1 MSGSKRSR
9 HVPEQWTSETISR
22 NVTLSITSA
31 AAMFD
36 ALTEVGCE
44 IHTDLPASKAMLQ
57 QQLNYEKALMQL
69 SEIQPNSHDAAN
81 RYVDALEKASAASE
95 ALQDAKKLAYN
106 ESPSKIEFTDSS
118 GVKRTM
124 NMMSGAYMIE
134 WSETKQT
141 SNRGRT
147 RINEDLMTR
156 KFSDE
161 LKIANDKAQVRRS
174 KNERQVMAQLKNR
187 NSELASQM
195 EQALRIR
202 NRWEAIEEARRV
214 ESFRQERAQT
224 LEKNAEKLGYNYKR
238 LVDTK
243 DEIILT
249 MRK

>member
-1 MSGSKRSR
+1 
-9 HVPEQWTSETISR
+9 
-22 NVTLSITSA
+22 
-31 AAMFD
+31 
-36 ALTEVGCE
+36 
-44 IHTDLPASKAMLQ
+44 
-57 QQLNYEKALMQL
+57 
-69 SEIQPNSHDAAN
+69 
-81 RYVDALEKASAASE
+81 
-95 ALQDAKKLAYN
+95 
-106 ESPSKIEFTDSS
+106 
-118 GVKRTM
+118 
-124 NMMSGAYMIE
+124 MIE

-147 RINEDLMTR
+147 RINEDLQTR